1 MEGGDGV
8 HGWQVQ
14 DGSDKPMYLFRV
26 EHILTEREVQELI
39 TACGKLVEKY
49 NTNKVTQTPLHVHVI
64 VYNKCTIYI
73 QQV

>member
-1 MEGGDGV
+1 
-8 HGWQVQ
+8 
-14 DGSDKPMYLFRV
+14 MYLFRV

-64 VYNKCTIYI
+64 VYNKCTIYSKSKLYVRCTI
-73 QQV
+73 VVLK